1 LLATLNVLSKIP
13 LCLYCQ
19 ICFSQRKFH
28 TQLNE
33 DVKIMQETSFKLV
46 NNFHSAQKFLAER
59 AAHLMSID
67 IIRSLLSKFGGT
79 FPAQQQTEK
88 LQAK

>member
-1 LLATLNVLSKIP
+1 
-13 LCLYCQ
+13 
-19 ICFSQRKFH
+19 
-28 TQLNE
+28 
-33 DVKIMQETSFKLV
+33 MQETSFKLV